1 MFVESD
7 SETNTQERSVS
18 SASIFITSSTIR
30 GKKLNPCVA
39 FFFDSALMQ
48 DEKAASD
55 TIRTKLFCKVLQ
67 KNSISVLVC
76 MFLFIG
82 WRQDTSL
89 DFLLQNELMLLSR
102 TALWSHLIGTDS
114 WSSINKSLR
123 CWVSSTKIISL
134 CRRIWKLPWF
144 PLQKVFG
151 IYQLDFGLLKK
162 ISSVIHSH
170 IDELHRWWGKK
181 RLELRYKQLRL
192 LLWLHRHR

>member
-1 MFVESD
+1 M
-7 SETNTQERSVS
+7 
-18 SASIFITSSTIR
+18 
-30 GKKLNPCVA
+30 KKSC
-39 FFFDSALMQ
+39 FRYDQ
-48 DEKAASD
+48 DK
-55 TIRTKLFCKVLQ
+55 T
-67 KNSISVLVC
+67 
-76 MFLFIG
+76 
-82 WRQDTSL
+82 
-89 DFLLQNELMLLSR
+89 LLQSFTKKQHFGLSLHVLIYRVASRYVFGLFTAKWTLKHKDYLMLLSR

-181 RLELRYKQLRL
+181 KTRAKV
-192 LLWLHRHR
+192 

>member
-30 GKKLNPCVA
+30 GKKLNPYIAV
-39 FFFDSALMQ
+39 FYSALMQ
-48 DEKAASD
+48 DEKELLQ
-55 TIRTKLFCKVLQ
+55 IRSGQ
-67 KNSISVLVC
+67 NSSAQHFGLC

-82 WRQDTSL
+82 WRQDMSL

-181 RLELRYKQLRL
+181 KTRAKV
-192 LLWLHRHR
+192 

>member
-30 GKKLNPCVA
+30 RKTLNPYIA
-39 FFFDSALMQ
+39 FFFLIQRSCKMKKSCFRYDQ
-48 DEKAASD
+48 DK
-55 TIRTKLFCKVLQ
+55 T
-67 KNSISVLVC
+67 
-76 MFLFIG
+76 
-82 WRQDTSL
+82 
-89 DFLLQNELMLLSR
+89 LLQSFTKKQHFGLSLHVLIYRVASRYVFGLFTAKWTLNHKDYLMLLSR
-102 TALWSHLIGTDS
+102 TALWSHLIGTES

-134 CRRIWKLPWF
+134 CRLIWKLPWF

-181 RLELRYKQLRL
+181 KTRAKV
-192 LLWLHRHR
+192 